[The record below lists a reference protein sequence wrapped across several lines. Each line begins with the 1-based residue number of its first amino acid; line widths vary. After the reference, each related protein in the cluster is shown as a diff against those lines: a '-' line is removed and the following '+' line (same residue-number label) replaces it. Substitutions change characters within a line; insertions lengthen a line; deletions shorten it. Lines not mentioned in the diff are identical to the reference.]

1 MSCVK
6 QKTHKTPYRMANP
19 TILGSII
26 LLPATE
32 TTDHAIRMLVRVL
45 HLRIVAPVTGEHLR
59 AATEAEPAM

>member
-1 MSCVK
+1 M
-6 QKTHKTPYRMANP
+6 TNP

-32 TTDHAIRMLVRVL
+32 PTDHAVRMLVRML
-45 HLRIVAPVTGEHLR
+45 HLRIVAPITWEHLR